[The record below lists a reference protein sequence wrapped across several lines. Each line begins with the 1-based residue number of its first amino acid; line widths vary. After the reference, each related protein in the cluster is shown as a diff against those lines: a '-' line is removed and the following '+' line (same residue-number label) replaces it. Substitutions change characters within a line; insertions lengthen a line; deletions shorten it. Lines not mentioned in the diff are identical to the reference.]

1 MFLNALVGD
10 AGRST
15 HSLQEYATTS
25 HFTNQRS
32 DVKGISIEGRLKKK
46 KKKQRQLL
54 HMHTISAGS
63 GTSKPLGG
71 DRALYV
77 TKVTALVSVAQQL
90 QYDQCTLAL

>member
-46 KKKQRQLL
+46 KK
-54 HMHTISAGS
+54 
-63 GTSKPLGG
+63 SKDSCCICTRSVQAVEPASLWEETG
-71 DRALYV
+71 LYM
-77 TKVTALVSVAQQL
+77 
-90 QYDQCTLAL
+90 